1 MHDELLED
9 DIESGLN
16 TGLHP
21 KYTESAVIRKDV
33 SVAQLSKT
41 LREDAVLCKIY
52 KSRRARSLT
61 VISIHV
67 TIVQAPILK
76 T

>member
-9 DIESGLN
+9 DIESGLD

-33 SVAQLSKT
+33 SVRRYEKFTS
-41 LREDAVLCKIY
+41 REVLG
-52 KSRRARSLT
+52 
-61 VISIHV
+61 H
-67 TIVQAPILK
+67 
-76 T
+76 

>member
-9 DIESGLN
+9 NIESGLD

-33 SVAQLSKT
+33 SV
-41 LREDAVLCKIY
+41 
-52 KSRRARSLT
+52 RR
-61 VISIHV
+61 
-67 TIVQAPILK
+67 
-76 T
+76 